1 MALFHDRFIDLRKAL
16 RQILSSKEVSMINRY
31 VSYSLQIRSYKLLII

>member
-16 RQILSSKEVSMINRY
+16 HQILSSKEVSVINGY